1 MANKLFNFGLILTIL
16 TILLIFIAILLTN
29 YREHEMHS
37 GFVFTLAGFTFIGAL
52 GCWVGYWTVKIKS
65 DVGVGVEQEEE
76 EQREKLKSES
86 Y

>member
-1 MANKLFNFGLILTIL
+1 
-16 TILLIFIAILLTN
+16 
-29 YREHEMHS
+29 MHS